1 MEFMDFIFIPFV
13 LTGCLWL
20 LLVAPVY
27 LAMTFYRPT
36 WTDWFE
42 FAVITALWPLSINCD
57 FVPYLALAMM
67 ILLTLWNI
75 VIYKKLKKRSRPC
88 TKAWLRIFIV
98 PALFI
103 ATALFCLWAAAVAS
117 C

>member
-1 MEFMDFIFIPFV
+1 
-13 LTGCLWL
+13 
-20 LLVAPVY
+20 
-27 LAMTFYRPT
+27 
-36 WTDWFE
+36 FE
-42 FAVITALWPLSINCD
+42 FAVITTLWPLSINCD

-98 PALFI
+98 PAPFI
-103 ATALFCLWAAAVAS
+103 ATVLFYLWAAAVAS